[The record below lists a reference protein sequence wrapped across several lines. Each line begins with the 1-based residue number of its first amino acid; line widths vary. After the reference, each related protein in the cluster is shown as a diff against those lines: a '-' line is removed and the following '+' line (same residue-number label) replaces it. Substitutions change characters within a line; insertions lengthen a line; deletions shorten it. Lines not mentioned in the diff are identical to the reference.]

1 LMPSVK
7 ELAVYRFVIV
17 RSGQVKTTGD
27 NFNG

>member
-1 LMPSVK
+1 MMPSVR

-17 RSGQVKTTGD
+17 RSGQVKTIGE